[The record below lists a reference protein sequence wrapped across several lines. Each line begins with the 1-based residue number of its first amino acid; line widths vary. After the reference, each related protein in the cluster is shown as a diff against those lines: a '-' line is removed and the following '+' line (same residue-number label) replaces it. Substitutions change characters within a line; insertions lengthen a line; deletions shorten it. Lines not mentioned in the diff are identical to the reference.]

1 MRLVLISLDAVFS
14 RDAEFLLSL
23 PHLGALSKQGI
34 FCDRVKTIYPTL
46 TYPIHASIISGCYP
60 DRHGIGHNE
69 PFAPDLPADK
79 RPWHWDA
86 ADIQTDTLFT
96 QAARAGRQVATVM
109 WPTTGRS
116 SHIRYNLAEVRA
128 LPGENQVMKALRY
141 GSAWWLL
148 KNELK
153 YGKIRNGI
161 SQPGLDDYA
170 TQTFLSLIDKHR
182 RMPDLMALHL
192 TDCDS
197 ARHHH
202 GTFSPE
208 VQEALVRLDERVGR
222 VMQALE
228 EEDALRDTVVAVV
241 SDHGHADIKGCV
253 ELNTWFSG
261 NGIKAQAHSLGLGA
275 YVRIHRGDY
284 ALVLQALRDN
294 MEDLRLSHVYTRE
307 ELREMHAPEDVLLAV
322 EPEEGF
328 AIAEDACEQ
337 DHLATHGFG
346 LQHEGADCL
355 MWLYGPMFPKGARL
369 DRCNLV
375 DIAPTLARAIHLHLP
390 DAQGQSLDAL
400 FI

>member
-69 PFAPDLPADK
+69 PFAPELPADK

-228 EEDALRDTVVAVV
+228 EEDALRDLWWRV
-241 SDHGHADIKGCV
+241 SDHGHANQRLCGAD
-253 ELNTWFSG
+253 TWCSG
-261 NGIKAQAHSLGLGA
+261 RAQGQAQAWGWP
-275 YVRIHRGDY
+275 YVRHPSGDY
-284 ALVLQALRDN
+284 ALVLQALATTRRTCALPTSPRKSCGKCTRRRTF
-294 MEDLRLSHVYTRE
+294 MLALSRRRLCHR
-307 ELREMHAPEDVLLAV
+307 
-322 EPEEGF
+322 G
-328 AIAEDACEQ
+328 
-337 DHLATHGFG
+337 G
-346 LQHEGADCL
+346 
-355 MWLYGPMFPKGARL
+355 RL
-369 DRCNLV
+369 
-375 DIAPTLARAIHLHLP
+375 
-390 DAQGQSLDAL
+390 
-400 FI
+400 